1 MGWWRRQQAD
11 VDQAIDEEEDGG
23 WHDTVEDAPP
33 PSQQAVSAASFNTA
47 HHERELAELNGVVEA
62 RVAALSRATIEH
74 ENARLDDRRVIG
86 ELVARRAALVAIVGA
101 CYLLEL
107 PSPERVMIQRNAG
120 HLSPAAPR
128 VDVVGLTYHRLG
140 RLETDRTAEGAR
152 WLPSFGSA
160 SWVPHITG
168 CLYITFPNSPFI
180 PLQYRDP
187 CPPHLGLLPPPPSL
201 QKRFH
206 FCVAGAMKC
215 SDGDVLGF
223 SVGLGSRK
231 RSPEYPCVSRLRQ
244 RRLLALLNRQELYN
258 TFDALICES
267 DALMYPG
274 HLTKLVEAGR
284 WEEAFHYLS
293 RFLPSDRLLSVHGRT
308 LLHFLRVHKAIDD
321 IVAGAPEGR
330 AVSAALKLCFTL
342 DAFRSKGII
351 KLRAMLWSLVCYT
364 EKRDSL
370 DLDRVRD
377 KAASIIVDLISQTPE
392 LKDHMRCA
400 RGPVKPHN
408 VLPIGFGFRPRR
420 HVRKRGPIPGSLLV
434 SHYLRKRRMLPSST
448 STSTHCE
455 ALSFASL
462 IEAKG
467 RMVDLVDTTL
477 KEGKRNQGC
486 PLQSVSNK
494 GAPVGPVSQT
504 NLGASR
510 TPATH
515 SSLSLDTDLE
525 LKVREWAVY
534 LTDDRLE
541 AWPDTSQ
548 GYLHIRRSVDKGVA
562 QVSQTIPDTW
572 TTPAESSAIPSFTKA
587 DAPSLLQVK
596 RPAMYQYGI
605 SPVADAGVLPSQ
617 AMSAMWPCPYDRP
630 FISTVKNAGALS
642 SKGISNNCASPYE
655 YSVVS
660 IVKNTGTLP
669 SETMSAI
676 GASPSEIS
684 LISAVTNAGTHEHF
698 SGEHCYT
705 ENGCPGFS
713 PRKNPRME
721 LTTVARP

>member
-1 MGWWRRQQAD
+1 
-11 VDQAIDEEEDGG
+11 
-23 WHDTVEDAPP
+23 
-33 PSQQAVSAASFNTA
+33 
-47 HHERELAELNGVVEA
+47 
-62 RVAALSRATIEH
+62 
-74 ENARLDDRRVIG
+74 
-86 ELVARRAALVAIVGA
+86 
-101 CYLLEL
+101 
-107 PSPERVMIQRNAG
+107 
-120 HLSPAAPR
+120 
-128 VDVVGLTYHRLG
+128 
-140 RLETDRTAEGAR
+140 
-152 WLPSFGSA
+152 
-160 SWVPHITG
+160 
-168 CLYITFPNSPFI
+168 
-180 PLQYRDP
+180 
-187 CPPHLGLLPPPPSL
+187 
-201 QKRFH
+201 
-206 FCVAGAMKC
+206 MKC

-231 RSPEYPCVSRLRQ
+231 RSQEYACVSRLRQ
-244 RRLLALLNRQELYN
+244 RRLLSLLNRQELYN

-284 WEEAFHYLS
+284 WEEAFRYLS

-377 KAASIIVDLISQTPE
+377 KAASIIVELISQTPE
-392 LKDHMRCA
+392 LKDHMRCV

-420 HVRKRGPIPGSLLV
+420 HVKRGPIPGSLLV
-434 SHYLRKRRMLPSST
+434 SHYLRKRKMLPS

-477 KEGKRNQGC
+477 TEGKRNQGC

-494 GAPVGPVSQT
+494 GAPVVPVSQT

-510 TPATH
+510 SPATH

-548 GYLHIRRSVDKGVA
+548 GYLHIRRSVDKDVA
-562 QVSQTIPDTW
+562 QVSQTIPDTWTW

-587 DAPSLLQVK
+587 VVADAPSLVQEK

-605 SPVADAGVLPSQ
+605 SSVADAGVLPSQ
-617 AMSAMWPCPYDRP
+617 AMSAMWPFPYDHL

-642 SKGISNNCASPYE
+642 SEGISNNCASPTPYE

-660 IVKNTGTLP
+660 VVKNTD
-669 SETMSAI
+669 TMSAI
-676 GASPSEIS
+676 EASPSENS
-684 LISAVTNAGTHEHF
+684 LISAMTNAGTHKHF
-698 SGEHCYT
+698 SREHCYT
-705 ENGCPGFS
+705 ENLPAFQSKEESKDGTHNGW
-713 PRKNPRME
+713 
-721 LTTVARP
+721 ARP

>member
-1 MGWWRRQQAD
+1 
-11 VDQAIDEEEDGG
+11 
-23 WHDTVEDAPP
+23 
-33 PSQQAVSAASFNTA
+33 
-47 HHERELAELNGVVEA
+47 
-62 RVAALSRATIEH
+62 
-74 ENARLDDRRVIG
+74 
-86 ELVARRAALVAIVGA
+86 
-101 CYLLEL
+101 
-107 PSPERVMIQRNAG
+107 
-120 HLSPAAPR
+120 
-128 VDVVGLTYHRLG
+128 
-140 RLETDRTAEGAR
+140 
-152 WLPSFGSA
+152 
-160 SWVPHITG
+160 
-168 CLYITFPNSPFI
+168 
-180 PLQYRDP
+180 
-187 CPPHLGLLPPPPSL
+187 
-201 QKRFH
+201 
-206 FCVAGAMKC
+206 MKC

-231 RSPEYPCVSRLRQ
+231 RSQEYACVSRLRQ
-244 RRLLALLNRQELYN
+244 RRLLSLLNRQELYN

-284 WEEAFHYLS
+284 WEEAFRYLS

-377 KAASIIVDLISQTPE
+377 KAASIIVELISQTPE
-392 LKDHMRCA
+392 LKDHMRCV

-420 HVRKRGPIPGSLLV
+420 HVKRGPIPGSLLV
-434 SHYLRKRRMLPSST
+434 SHYLRKRKMLPS

-477 KEGKRNQGC
+477 TEGKRNQGC

-494 GAPVGPVSQT
+494 GAPVVPVSQT

-510 TPATH
+510 SPATH

-548 GYLHIRRSVDKGVA
+548 GYLHIRRSVDKDVA
-562 QVSQTIPDTW
+562 QVSQTIPDTWTW

-587 DAPSLLQVK
+587 VVADAPSLVQEK

-605 SPVADAGVLPSQ
+605 SSVADAGVLPSQ
-617 AMSAMWPCPYDRP
+617 AMSAMWPFPYDHL

-642 SKGISNNCASPYE
+642 SEGISNNCASPTPYE

-660 IVKNTGTLP
+660 VVKNTGALP
-669 SETMSAI
+669 SDTMSAI
-676 GASPSEIS
+676 EASPSENS
-684 LISAVTNAGTHEHF
+684 LISAMTNAGTHKHF
-698 SGEHCYT
+698 SREHCYT
-705 ENGCPGFS
+705 ENLPAFQSKEESKDGTHNGW
-713 PRKNPRME
+713 
-721 LTTVARP
+721 ARP